1 MGDMLAKACERLARS
16 LGQFGEHSDP
26 RTSGTHRTCSRDV
39 RMMHAVAASS
49 SQPDDIDAKAKVTT
63 RAVEVIPA
71 SIAASTDDEATAGFG
86 DSALVA
92 ELKAGSARAYERVI
106 RELGPR
112 LLTTAQRML
121 GNEEDAKDAVQDAF
135 LSAFRNIH
143 TFDGNSKVSTWLH
156 RIVINAS
163 LMKLRTRRR
172 KPAVSIDALLPRFS
186 DEGHMELPIA
196 SWREKDDGERYDAET
211 RRRVRDEVENLPD
224 EYRTVIM
231 LRDIEGLDTAEAAAV
246 LNISE
251 SAVKTRLH
259 RARQALRERLAELF
273 GAGTGSG
280 ETKGGS

>member
-1 MGDMLAKACERLARS
+1 M
-16 LGQFGEHSDP
+16 
-26 RTSGTHRTCSRDV
+26 
-39 RMMHAVAASS
+39 
-49 SQPDDIDAKAKVTT
+49 PDAMPDAKAHARATAAT

-71 SIAASTDDEATAGFG
+71 SVAAAADVSGLGFG
-86 DSALVA
+86 DSALVV
-92 ELKAGSARAYERVI
+92 ELKAGDARAYERVI

-112 LLTTAQRML
+112 LMTTAHRML

-172 KPAVSIDALLPRFS
+172 KPAVSIDALLPRFNN
-186 DEGHMELPIA
+186 DGHMELPIA
-196 SWREKDDGERYDAET
+196 TWRERDEGERYDNET

-231 LRDIEGLDTAEAAAV
+231 LRDIEGLDTAEAATV

-259 RARQALRERLAELF
+259 RARQALRERLAEML
-273 GAGTGSG
+273 GAGAGSG
-280 ETKGGS
+280 ETTSKGGS